1 MANDTSSD
9 SKDKL
14 INNRSINRK
23 FDLLDQKMNSMY
35 KDTYI
40 SPYQR
45 LAVWQSTVFVFSST
59 STIPSSPL

>member
-23 FDLLDQKMNSMY
+23 FDLLDQKMNSMCI
-35 KDTYI
+35 KIHIFLGLII
-40 SPYQR
+40 S
-45 LAVWQSTVFVFSST
+45 
-59 STIPSSPL
+59 